1 MKLFFFNRPAPTPKS
16 KQSTPRQLSGDIDPT
31 YYDQFIKTSTES
43 MEATTQSN
51 ENSTD
56 YFDFDTNSSFLE
68 SDVLNSSYLSYGGYN
83 SDTSGYENG
92 LENGTEF
99 QEEVEE
105 LFEGNGT
112 RVRRSLFGKEKRG
125 SIYVTCRNIGGFT
138 SSRERWWYIA
148 ISNCG
153 SGKGLDIKYKFTMTN
168 GPPGDFWHEHFSADE
183 MCKSSQT

>member
-1 MKLFFFNRPAPTPKS
+1 
-16 KQSTPRQLSGDIDPT
+16 
-31 YYDQFIKTSTES
+31 

-68 SDVLNSSYLSYGGYN
+68 SDVLNSSYLSYGVYN

-183 MCKSSQT
+183 MCKFLQSFKNISYKFNPFLQIFHQSCLQKR